1 MGAASSTSVQLVD
14 KETAR
19 GLAASNGVAF
29 DEAKFDAA
37 ANEYGCVT
45 MAALLGAVQGPTAAA
60 KPIEVQ
66 GPAAAAKPIEV
77 RSMQW
82 YGKWRA
88 SVLKTIEQCF
98 EILNM
103 VGSKPRQ
110 KT

>member
-45 MAALLGAVQGPTAAA
+45 MAALLGAAQGPT
-60 KPIEVQ
+60 
-66 GPAAAAKPIEV
+66 AAAKPIEV

-88 SVLKTIEQCF
+88 SVLKTIDQCF
-98 EILNM
+98 DFDA
-103 VGSKPRQ
+103 
-110 KT
+110 